1 MPTSL
6 KGTFARLKKA
16 PEAPESGLQDP
27 LLFYSDAL
35 VYTAY
40 TRLRIPRGD
49 GESPIQKWQRL
60 CGHPTAMDL
69 SHLRVFGSECTVH
82 IPRHKRDKS
91 GYTAVF
97 GKFIG
102 YSSFSRRYRV
112 YIPSRN
118 VVLER
123 ESVQWNENNPSS
135 VREGD
140 GTCDEPTTEI
150 RVNTENPEN
159 PEIRKNPEIRENP
172 EEDQNHTES
181 EDEGGHCSLHDLGN
195 ASGNSHDRLM
205 GRLQAKQLASLCLQN
220 KTLYEAYVLAEDV
233 PLPKNLKEALS
244 TGNPYRKEWQAALNK
259 EKASF
264 VKNRVFGKFVR
275 IEELKRQNN
284 PM

>member
-1 MPTSL
+1 M
-6 KGTFARLKKA
+6 
-16 PEAPESGLQDP
+16 
-27 LLFYSDAL
+27 
-35 VYTAY
+35 
-40 TRLRIPRGD
+40 
-49 GESPIQKWQRL
+49 
-60 CGHPTAMDL
+60 
-69 SHLRVFGSECTVH
+69 
-82 IPRHKRDKS
+82 
-91 GYTAVF
+91 
-97 GKFIG
+97 
-102 YSSFSRRYRV
+102 

-135 VREGD
+135 VRERD

-275 IEELKRQNN
+275 IEELKRRGIKIIRCKNVFKVKCLSDGTIERFKIRTVACGCAQIEGLQFDQTYAPTCRGTTIRLILSIAAQNDLELTGLDIEVAFLSAKIDTEIYIYRPIKN
-284 PM
+284 PLSL